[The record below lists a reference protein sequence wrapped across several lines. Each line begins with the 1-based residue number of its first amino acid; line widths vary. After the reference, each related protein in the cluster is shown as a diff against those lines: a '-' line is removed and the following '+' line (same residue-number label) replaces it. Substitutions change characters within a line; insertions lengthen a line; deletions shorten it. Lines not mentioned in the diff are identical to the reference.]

1 MLVWEDEN
9 EPNRT
14 LSIGGIMAMYKLTTI
29 EIVKNNIESSEKW
42 GLATMLQNWLPKVK
56 VLISELQDF
65 MESGCAGA
73 LFQVLHQYMPD
84 FRFAKRGGHNNC

>member
-14 LSIGGIMAMYKLTTI
+14 LSIGGIMEMYKLTTI

-42 GLATMLQNWLPKVK
+42 GLATMLQTGY
-56 VLISELQDF
+56 Q
-65 MESGCAGA
+65 
-73 LFQVLHQYMPD
+73 
-84 FRFAKRGGHNNC
+84 R